1 MSSNPR
7 FAAALD
13 LVRRELDR
21 RRNAGYIRPVAT
33 VTALTRLRSARPSPA
48 TVPHPSAVSEASPL
62 ATVIDPVLTM
72 PAKPAAPDDDGL
84 SLFGADAL
92 GPGVASA
99 KPAKTPAAVT
109 PPVGEFVP
117 ISDAHASKAER
128 LEQMKAVVLPC
139 VKCPH
144 LAASRKQ
151 VVFGLGNPDAEV
163 MFIGEAP
170 GADEDASGEPF
181 VGRAGQ
187 LLTKIIQTMGYRRED
202 VYIANVLKCRP
213 DTPGQQFGNR
223 APTLHEMETCRPY
236 LFEQIAIIQPKAI
249 VALGATAVRG
259 LLDKQ
264 APMKELRGHWHDY
277 QGVPVMATYHP
288 SYLLRNQLP
297 SEKRKVWEDL
307 LLVKERL
314 GHPITER
321 DRGYFL
327 TR

>member
-1 MSSNPR
+1 MPMSNPR
-7 FAAALD
+7 FDAALD

-21 RRNAGYIRPVAT
+21 RRGAGYTRPVAT
-33 VTALTRLRSARPSPA
+33 AAALARLQVAQPSRASGPRA
-48 TVPHPSAVSEASPL
+48 PAVSKPAP
-62 ATVIDPVLTM
+62 VDPVLTM
-72 PAKPAAPDDDGL
+72 PAKPDDDDGSL
-84 SLFGADAL
+84 SLFGAGEL
-92 GPGVASA
+92 VPGVASA
-99 KPAKTPAAVT
+99 KPAKAPPVVT

-117 ISDAHASKAER
+117 ISDAGASKAER
-128 LEQMKAVVLPC
+128 LEQMKTVVLPC

-144 LAASRKQ
+144 LAASRRQ
-151 VVFGLGNPDAEV
+151 VVFGLGNSDAEV

-223 APTLHEMETCRPY
+223 PPTTHEMETCRPY
-236 LFEQIAIIQPKAI
+236 LFEQIAIVQPKAI